1 MNENFNQYLAVLKK
15 YAIFSGR
22 SNRREYWTFVLFHV
36 LVTII
41 LSTMDSIMESRLG
54 ASFLVGIY
62 ALATLVPSLAVG
74 VRRLHDTNRSGWWVL
89 IGFIPVIGSII
100 LIFFLAADSQ
110 PGDNQYGPNPKS
122 LDAAPVAQ

>member
-1 MNENFNQYLAVLKK
+1 
-15 YAIFSGR
+15 
-22 SNRREYWTFVLFHV
+22 
-36 LVTII
+36 
-41 LSTMDSIMESRLG
+41 MDSIMESRLG